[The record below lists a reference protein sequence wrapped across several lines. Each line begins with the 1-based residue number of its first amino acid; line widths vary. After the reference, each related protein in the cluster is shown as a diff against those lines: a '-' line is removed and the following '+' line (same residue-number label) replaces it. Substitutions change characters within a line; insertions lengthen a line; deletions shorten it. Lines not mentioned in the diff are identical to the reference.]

1 MSSTNAHNDKLVWY
15 QQLALEVL
23 WAVCSFIGYMPRWF
37 QYKVVGRLVYLLLRV
52 VRYRSGVIR
61 TNLEQSFPEK
71 DEHEIERIVK
81 ATYRN
86 LAEVI
91 VDTIALAGATKRG
104 DLHHVTW
111 VNRDEHIE
119 RTKGRDWI
127 AMASHYSCWE
137 YFLLWSIEAP
147 ESQLMGVYHPLKS
160 PVFEHF
166 YRRLRNFAPN
176 ISQVTMQ
183 DTVRHYI
190 RNRSTERNIVLGL
203 ISDQTPNLR
212 ADTEWIEFLNRK
224 TAFIEGGEKLG
235 RRFHIPLYFTYIE
248 RLGPGHISIRF
259 DEIYDGYEEVEDM
272 EITRRYAEH
281 LERMIKAK
289 PELWMWSH
297 KRWKHS
303 PEKQARRFG
312 KMTKSGEE

>member
-1 MSSTNAHNDKLVWY
+1 MSSNSSHNDRLAWH
-15 QQLALEVL
+15 QQLALELL
-23 WAVCSFIGYMPRWF
+23 WATCCVIGYMPRWF
-37 QYKVVGRLVYLLLRV
+37 QYGVLQSLIYAILRL
-52 VRYRSGVIR
+52 VRYRREVILS
-61 TNLEQSFPEK
+61 NLALSFPER
-71 DEHEIERIVK
+71 DRGEIERIAR

-91 VDTIALAGATKRG
+91 VDTITLAGAPKRG
-104 DLHHVTW
+104 DMHHVTW
-111 VNRDEHIE
+111 VDREEHLE

-127 AMASHYSCWE
+127 AMASHYGCWE

-147 ESQLMGVYHPLKS
+147 EIQLMGVYHPLKS

-176 ISQVTMQ
+176 ICQVTMQ

-190 RNRSTERNIVLGL
+190 RNRSSERNIVLGL

-235 RRFHIPLYFTYIE
+235 RRFHMPLYFTYIE

-297 KRWKHS
+297 KRWKHN

-312 KMTKSGEE
+312 KMTKSGE